1 MEQPMIFKKILRAM
15 MTTLANADTV
25 EKQEQ
30 AQASINSLIDR
41 VLPGLKPKELSWAQD
56 EFDADISNS
65 TDHVS
70 NKVWQT
76 EDLDVIT
83 VIRVFGANKDLL
95 YKSKVSSVAEA
106 QSLIENARLAM
117 YERGLSLNE
126 AMDETEEESTIVMD
140 IPADIDSDEAP
151 PLLTPEYRVDEYE
164 TLED

>member
-1 MEQPMIFKKILRAM
+1 MIFKKILRAM
-15 MTTLANADTV
+15 MTTLAIADTV
-25 EKQEQ
+25 EKQKQ

-41 VLPGLKPKELSWAQD
+41 VLPGLKPKDLSWTQD
-56 EFDADISNS
+56 DFDADILNS

-95 YKSKVSSVAEA
+95 YKAKVGSVAEA
-106 QSLIENARLAM
+106 QDLIEDARLAM
-117 YERGLSLNE
+117 YERGLSLNK
-126 AMDETEEESTIVMD
+126 AMEGPAIEDETPVNDEGDEK
-140 IPADIDSDEAP
+140 EAP
-151 PLLTPEYRVDEYE
+151 LLLTPEYRVDEYE

>member
-1 MEQPMIFKKILRAM
+1 MIFKKILRAM

-41 VLPGLKPKELSWAQD
+41 VLPGLKPKDLSWTQD
-56 EFDADISNS
+56 DFDADILNS

-95 YKSKVSSVAEA
+95 YKAKVGSVAEA

-151 PLLTPEYRVDEYE
+151 LLLTPEYRVDEYE

>member
-1 MEQPMIFKKILRAM
+1 MIFKKILRAM

-151 PLLTPEYRVDEYE
+151 LLLTPEYRVDEYE

>member
-126 AMDETEEESTIVMD
+126 AMDETEEESTI
-140 IPADIDSDEAP
+140 IDSDEAP
-151 PLLTPEYRVDEYE
+151 LLLTPEYRVDEYE